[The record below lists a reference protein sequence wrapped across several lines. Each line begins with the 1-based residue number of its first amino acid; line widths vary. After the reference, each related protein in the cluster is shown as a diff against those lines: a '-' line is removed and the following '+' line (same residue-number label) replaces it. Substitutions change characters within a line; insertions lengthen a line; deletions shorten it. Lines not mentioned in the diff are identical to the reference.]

1 MKYNLE
7 FLRLIAVILVTFTHT
22 RNNFTGGW
30 EMLIFEDFPK
40 IGTLVLSIISGYL
53 YSEVTYNRKNL
64 LKDKFKKLYIPYFI
78 ANLLVVVLVIIA
90 SYFGYHFLNRYSIDY
105 VLFTEGLFAL
115 NVPPV
120 NPPTYFIRDIFIVF
134 ILIDLFKNKNY
145 TALLII
151 IPLVIFGK
159 LFIRIDILLL
169 FAVGVLISKYTVFI
183 KKNYFYILIF
193 LTISSIITLIKTPID
208 IYKYPIAFLF
218 FMIMLQV
225 QIKFYNVGAFSYLLH
240 LYHSPIMV
248 VSAFFL
254 KIDNPIL
261 FVLAQI
267 FAALLGAYLLYITT
281 RIIKPLRVLSGGK

>member
-1 MKYNLE
+1 M
-7 FLRLIAVILVTFTHT
+7 LV
-22 RNNFTGGW
+22 
-30 EMLIFEDFPK
+30 FEDFPK

-53 YSEVTYNRKNL
+53 YSEVSYNRKNL
-64 LKDKFKKLYIPYFI
+64 LKDKFNKLYIPYFL
-78 ANLLVVVLVIIA
+78 ANLIVIIMVIIA

-105 VLFTEGLFAL
+105 VLFIEGLFAL

-120 NPPTYFIRDIFIVF
+120 NPPTYFVRDIFIVF

-145 TALLII
+145 LVLLII
-151 IPLVIFGK
+151 IPLLIFGK
-159 LFIRIDILLL
+159 LFIRIDIILL
-169 FAVGVLISKYTVFI
+169 FSIGVLISKYAEFI

-193 LTISSIITLIKTPID
+193 LTIISIIALVKTPID

-248 VSAFFL
+248 VCAFFL
-254 KIDNPIL
+254 KIDNPVL

-267 FAALLGAYLLYITT
+267 STALLGAFVLYLMT
-281 RIIKPLRVLSGGK
+281 RIIKPLRVLTGGK

>member
-30 EMLIFEDFPK
+30 EMLVFEDFPK
-40 IGTLVLSIISGYL
+40 IGTLVLSVVSGYL
-53 YSEVTYNRKNL
+53 YSEVSYNRKNL
-64 LKDKFKKLYIPYFI
+64 LKDKFKKLYIPYFLS
-78 ANLLVVVLVIIA
+78 NLVVVVLVIIA

-105 VLFTEGLFAL
+105 TLFTEGLFAL

-120 NPPTYFIRDIFIVF
+120 NPPTYFVRDIFIVF

-145 TALLII
+145 TVLLII
-151 IPLVIFGK
+151 IPLLIFGK
-159 LFIRIDILLL
+159 LFIRIDIILL
-169 FAVGVLISKYTVFI
+169 FSIGVLISKYAEFI
-183 KKNYFYILIF
+183 KKNYFYILVF

-208 IYKYPIAFLF
+208 IYKYPMAFIF
-218 FMIMLQV
+218 FMIMLRV
-225 QIKFYNVGAFSYLLH
+225 KIKFYNVGAFSYLLH

-254 KIDNPIL
+254 KIDHPIL

-267 FAALLGAYLLYITT
+267 LAALLGALVLYLTT
-281 RIIKPLRVLSGGK
+281 RIIKPLRALSGGK

>member
-22 RNNFTGGW
+22 RNNFIGGW
-30 EMLIFEDFPK
+30 EMLVFEDFPK
-40 IGTLVLSIISGYL
+40 IGTLVLSVVSGYL
-53 YSEVTYNRKNL
+53 YSEVSYNRKNL
-64 LKDKFKKLYIPYFI
+64 LKDKFKKLYIPYFLS
-78 ANLLVVVLVIIA
+78 NLVVVVLVIIA

-105 VLFTEGLFAL
+105 TLFTEGLFAL

-120 NPPTYFIRDIFIVF
+120 NPPTYFVRDIFIVF

-145 TALLII
+145 TVLLII
-151 IPLVIFGK
+151 IPLLIFGK
-159 LFIRIDILLL
+159 LFIRIDIILL
-169 FAVGVLISKYTVFI
+169 FSIGVLISKYAEFI
-183 KKNYFYILIF
+183 KKNYFYILVF

-208 IYKYPIAFLF
+208 IYKYPMAFLF
-218 FMIMLQV
+218 FMIMLRV
-225 QIKFYNVGAFSYLLH
+225 KIKFYNVGAFSYLLH

-254 KIDNPIL
+254 KIDHPIL

-267 FAALLGAYLLYITT
+267 SAALLGALVLYLTT